1 MGVLNELISAVR
13 SIFLSSVGET
23 VGMMDA
29 VAYVGQVY
37 QVFAWED
44 RWVDCVMDAREVE
57 LKWMVKGMI
66 FLRFPLVQR

>member
-44 RWVDCVMDAREVE
+44 RWVDRVMDAREVE